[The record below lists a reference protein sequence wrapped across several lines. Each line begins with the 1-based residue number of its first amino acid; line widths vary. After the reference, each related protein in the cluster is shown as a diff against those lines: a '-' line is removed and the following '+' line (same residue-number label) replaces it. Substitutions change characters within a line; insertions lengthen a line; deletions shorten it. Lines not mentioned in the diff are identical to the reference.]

1 MEEVMKKQSGFT
13 LIELVVVIVIL
24 GILAATALP
33 RFTNLQRDARV
44 ASMNAL
50 RGSVEAAAGMVSGS
64 ALARAGQGAIFGC
77 TVAAGGAGGENLNTA
92 PAGQCVT
99 VVGFYPTADLA
110 GIATAGVQTPT
121 FPATNAQLNVKG
133 YNTTG
138 GGAGLG
144 AVLTF
149 TSFNSPTPATCSF
162 TYTAPTAAGSA
173 PVVSALT
180 VTGC

>member
-1 MEEVMKKQSGFT
+1 MKRQAGFT

-50 RGSVEAAAGMVSGS
+50 RGAVEAAAAMSNGA
-64 ALARAGQGAIFGC
+64 ALARAGQGAIYGC
-77 TVAAGGAGGENLNTA
+77 TVAAGGAGGINLNTA

-99 VVGFYPTADLA
+99 VVGFFPTANLA
-110 GIATAGVQTPT
+110 GIATAAVQTPT
-121 FPATNAQLNVKG
+121 FPATNALLNVKG
-133 YNTTG
+133 YNTVG
-138 GGAGLG
+138 GGGGLG

-149 TSFNSPTPATCSF
+149 TSINSPTPATCSF
-162 TYTAPTAAGSA
+162 TYTAPTVAGAA
-173 PVVSALT
+173 PVISALT
-180 VTGC
+180 VAGC

>member
-1 MEEVMKKQSGFT
+1 MKKQAGFT

-50 RGSVEAAAGMVSGS
+50 RGAVEAAAAMSNGA
-64 ALARAGQGAIFGC
+64 ALARDGQGAIYGC
-77 TVAAGGAGGENLNTA
+77 TVAAGAGGVNLNTA

-99 VVGFYPTADLA
+99 VVGAFPTANLA
-110 GIATAGVQTPT
+110 GIATAAVQTPT
-121 FPATNAQLNVKG
+121 FPATNAQLNAKG

-144 AVLTF
+144 NVLTF
-149 TSFNSPTPATCSF
+149 TSFNSANPATCSF
-162 TYTAPTAAGSA
+162 TYTAPTALGSA
-173 PVVSALT
+173 PVISALNT
-180 VTGC
+180 AGCG